1 MGLMKSLFKR
11 ILIAIRKP
19 LILKENKML
28 YTKEELDKREEELT
42 QKLNRKV
49 VIVDSKIGRVI
60 Y

>member
-1 MGLMKSLFKR
+1 MKRLLKR
-11 ILIAIRKP
+11 ILIAIRKT

-28 YTKEELDKREEELT
+28 YTKEELEKREEELT

-49 VIVDSKIGRVI
+49 VIVDLKTDRII

>member
-1 MGLMKSLFKR
+1 MKRLLKR

-19 LILKENKML
+19 LILKENKMF
-28 YTKEELDKREEELT
+28 YTNEELEKREEELT

>member
-1 MGLMKSLFKR
+1 MKRLLKR

>member
-1 MGLMKSLFKR
+1 MKRLLKR

-19 LILKENKML
+19 LILKENKMF
-28 YTKEELDKREEELT
+28 YTKEELEKREEELT

-49 VIVDSKIGRVI
+49 VIVDLKIDRII

>member
-1 MGLMKSLFKR
+1 MKRLLKR

-19 LILKENKML
+19 LILKENKMF
-28 YTKEELDKREEELT
+28 YTKEELEKREEELT

-49 VIVDSKIGRVI
+49 VIVDLKTDRII

>member
-1 MGLMKSLFKR
+1 MKRLLKR

-19 LILKENKML
+19 LILKENKMF
-28 YTKEELDKREEELT
+28 YTKEELEKREEELT

-49 VIVDSKIGRVI
+49 VIVDLKVDRIL

>member
-1 MGLMKSLFKR
+1 MERLVKR
-11 ILIAIRKP
+11 LLIAIRKP

-42 QKLNRKV
+42 RKLNRKV

>member
-1 MGLMKSLFKR
+1 MKRLLKR
-11 ILIAIRKP
+11 ILIAIRKL

-28 YTKEELDKREEELT
+28 YTKEELEKREEELT

-49 VIVDSKIGRVI
+49 VIVDFKTDRII

>member
-1 MGLMKSLFKR
+1 MMKR
-11 ILIAIRKP
+11 ILISIRKP

-49 VIVDSKIGRVI
+49 VIVDSKIDRVI

>member
-1 MGLMKSLFKR
+1 MERLVKR
-11 ILIAIRKP
+11 LLIAIRKP

-49 VIVDSKIGRVI
+49 VIVDLKTDRII

>member
-1 MGLMKSLFKR
+1 MERLVKR
-11 ILIAIRKP
+11 LLIAIRKP

-28 YTKEELDKREEELT
+28 YTKEELEKREEELT

-49 VIVDSKIGRVI
+49 VIVDLKTDRII

>member
-1 MGLMKSLFKR
+1 M
-11 ILIAIRKP
+11 LIAIRKP

-28 YTKEELDKREEELT
+28 YKKEELEKCEEELT

-49 VIVDSKIGRVI
+49 VIVDLKADRII

>member
-42 QKLNRKV
+42 RKLNRKV
-49 VIVDSKIGRVI
+49 VIVDSKIGSII